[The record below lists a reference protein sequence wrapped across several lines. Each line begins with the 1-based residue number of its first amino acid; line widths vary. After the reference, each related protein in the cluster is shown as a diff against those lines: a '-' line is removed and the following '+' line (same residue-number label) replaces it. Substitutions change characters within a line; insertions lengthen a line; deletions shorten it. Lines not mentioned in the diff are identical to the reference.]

1 MTAPPTVVPSDA
13 GYEAARRGLAVSGVA
28 PADRPALVVRAR
40 GVDDVVAAL
49 GRARARGTGVT
60 VRSGG
65 HGTAFTALRDGAL
78 ALDVSRLD
86 GVVLD
91 AASGTADVGPGATS
105 LALADALDG
114 TGFAFPVGHKAGVGL
129 GGFLLAGGNG
139 WNQGEWGSACES
151 VVGAQ
156 VVLADGRV
164 VEVDAQHDPEAFA
177 VLRGAGP
184 AFPGVVTCFRLR
196 LWPEPVVRRRTVHLR
211 PRGAGDHGRA
221 GLTDVGAWA
230 DALARVVAPQVELT
244 LVLVPVAGGTPAV
257 VANLTAFGRDAAHA
271 DTLLAPLD
279 GPLPAAA
286 TAVVRSATSIAG
298 LLRADTVPE
307 RPVGQVGPV
316 GPVRPGC
323 VAQQAWTTAGYAEVL
338 PRLATGLGQAL
349 SGTSSVLVSSASYR
363 RSALPG
369 PPAPSPPLHRPLGTL
384 TVAAYAVWEPGV
396 DDEANLAWPSRALA
410 PLADLTTGH
419 YVGETDLRR
428 TPERLAR
435 CWTDG
440 GVQRVRALRGRLDP
454 HGLFV
459 PPPGLDAVAEP
470 STAPAPYPV
479 DLFPADHVQDGVL
492 HP

>member
-1 MTAPPTVVPSDA
+1 MPADA
-13 GYEAARRGLAVSGVA
+13 GYERVRRGLAVSGVV
-28 PADRPALVVRAR
+28 PADRPSLVVQAR
-40 GVDDVVAAL
+40 GVDDVVAAI
-49 GRARARGTGVT
+49 ARARGRGIGVT

-86 GVVLD
+86 HVAVD
-91 AASGTADVGPGATS
+91 TASGTADVGPGTTS
-105 LALADALDG
+105 LALAAALDG
-114 TGFAFPVGHKAGVGL
+114 TGFAFPVGHRASVGL

-184 AFPGVVTCFRLR
+184 AFPGVVTRFRLR

-211 PRGAGDHGRA
+211 PRGAGDDGRA

-230 DALARVVAPQVELT
+230 DALARVVAPQAELT
-244 LVLVPVAGGTPAV
+244 LVLVPGAGGTPAV
-257 VANLTAFGRDAAHA
+257 VANLTAFGHDAAHA
-271 DTLLAPLD
+271 DALLGPLD

-286 TAVVRSATSIAG
+286 TAVVRSATSIPG
-298 LLRADTVPE
+298 LLRADTVPM
-307 RPVGQVGPV
+307 GPDGPA

-323 VAQQAWTTAGYAEVL
+323 VAQQAWTTAGYADVL
-338 PRLATGLGQAL
+338 PRLASGLRHAP
-349 SGTSSVLVSSASYR
+349 SVTSSVIVSSASYR
-363 RSALPG
+363 RSVP
-369 PPAPSPPLHRPLGTL
+369 PDRPAPSQPLHRPLGTL
-384 TVAAYAVWEPGV
+384 TVAAYATWEPGV
-396 DDEANLAWPSRALA
+396 EDEANLAWPTRALA

-419 YVGETDLRR
+419 YVGETDVRR
-428 TPERLAR
+428 TPERLVR
-435 CWTDG
+435 CWTEG
-440 GVQRVRALRGRLDP
+440 GAERVRALHARLDP

-459 PPPGLDAVAEP
+459 VPPGLGR
-470 STAPAPYPV
+470 STGPATGPTTAT
-479 DLFPADHVQDGVL
+479 LATDGAR